1 MFIIFSESI
10 YVNLKKKN
18 YRILVNFPKLEVMQA
33 APTLLIPERETNIEV
48 PKTYWE
54 PDSNATEITVIPYS
68 PTRGDKTSDDPNA
81 IAKTSEG
88 TSSTK
93 TKKPTSH
100 SDFGRNTQDFLG
112 ASRGNLSEQKVSST
126 WTYFYHC

>member
-48 PKTYWE
+48 PKTY
-54 PDSNATEITVIPYS
+54 
-68 PTRGDKTSDDPNA
+68 
-81 IAKTSEG
+81 
-88 TSSTK
+88 
-93 TKKPTSH
+93 
-100 SDFGRNTQDFLG
+100 
-112 ASRGNLSEQKVSST
+112 
-126 WTYFYHC
+126 